1 MKAAVRT
8 TQRNRRHRLLGA
20 TAIVALLASTA
31 CEAGAGDGPDDS
43 TTTARPDATRSA
55 PSRGTSSAEP
65 TGTGS
70 PTPSGS
76 SSDTAANGGDGAEAD
91 GTAVCAA
98 ADLSFASTR
107 QDEPG
112 DQVRHLLLTVTN
124 AGNKTC
130 TVYGYPRVRLGADA
144 QAPVALIKD
153 SDPKTPA
160 TLAPGDEAN
169 AALLVSGGQRDTYE
183 AHTIGVVLQGRKPG
197 STAGG
202 PVDVPMPGVD
212 TLTVDDGGR
221 VTYWMTP
228 SGLALDFIMSL

>member
-1 MKAAVRT
+1 M
-8 TQRNRRHRLLGA
+8 A
-20 TAIVALLASTA
+20 TAIIASLASTA

-55 PSRGTSSAEP
+55 SSRGTSSAKP

-70 PTPSGS
+70 PTPRGS
-76 SSDTAANGGDGAEAD
+76 SSDTAANGGGGDGAEAD
-91 GTAVCAA
+91 GTVVCAA
-98 ADLSFASTR
+98 ADLSFASTS

-130 TVYGYPRVRLGADA
+130 TVYGYPRVQLGADA
-144 QAPVALIKD
+144 QAPVALLKE
-153 SDPKTPA
+153 SDPKAPA